1 MLSMASQIYN
11 YTPAELQKLLDES
24 NSYKEL
30 LRKLNMCDHGS
41 NYNTLRKIIDE
52 YNLDLTI
59 INKNRKNENLKDL
72 KKLHFK
78 QKIPLDEILIENS
91 TYNHGNNLKK
101 RLFEENLKEY
111 ICERCGL
118 TEWQGQPIPLQLH
131 HENGIHNDN
140 RIENLKLLCPN
151 CHALTDNFAGKNV
164 KQIPKVSKEE
174 LIKTIEK
181 NSYTSAAEI
190 LGVDKETASHWYIP
204 YIEEE
209 REKSTMIINS
219 DKAPARDILKT
230 KIRTMSFVQIGKEYN
245 VTDNSVRKWCDAYNL
260 PRHSSKIKQIT
271 DEEWK
276 KI

>member
-1 MLSMASQIYN
+1 MASQIYN